1 MWRIRMFFRK
11 LKNLWRW
18 FPVIWK
24 DEDWD
29 DYYIFEILKFKLKNQ
44 AKYIGDRD
52 FHTRAKRDAEIMNL
66 CVHLIDKV
74 QTEYY
79 NTEYLDYEESK
90 FNFIPIE
97 GTTSSKLEIEYTSDN
112 LNDYFNKYP
121 LVYNKVVTKHNLVE
135 SDDPEVK
142 HRIAMYMSRI
152 NHERACKLLFKVMER
167 NIERWWD

>member
-11 LKNLWRW
+11 VKNMIRW
-18 FPVIWK
+18 FPIIWK

-29 DYYIFEILKFKLKNQ
+29 DHFIFEILKFKLKNQ
-44 AKYIGDRD
+44 AKYIGDRG
-52 FHTRAKRDAEIMNL
+52 FHTRAKRDAEIMML
-66 CVHLIDKV
+66 CVRLIDKI

-79 NTEYLDYEESK
+79 NMESSDYEESK

-97 GTTSSKLEIEYTSDN
+97 GTTNSRLEIEHISDN
-112 LNDYFNKYP
+112 LDDYFNKYP
-121 LVYNKVVTKHNLVE
+121 LVYKEVVTKYNLVE
-135 SDDPEVK
+135 SDGPKIK

-152 NHERACKLLFKVMER
+152 NHDRARKLLFKLIEE

>member
-1 MWRIRMFFRK
+1 MWKIKRVFRK
-11 LKNLWRW
+11 VKNMFRW
-18 FPVIWK
+18 FPIIWK

-29 DYYIFEILKFKLKNQ
+29 SHYIFEILKFKLKNQ
-44 AKYIGDRD
+44 SKYIGDRD
-52 FHTRAKRDAEIMNL
+52 FHTRAKRDAEIMML
-66 CVHLIDKV
+66 CVSLLDKV

-97 GTTSSKLEIEYTSDN
+97 GTDTSEIKINHISDN

-121 LVYNKVVTKHNLVE
+121 LIYKEVVSQHIHSNP
-135 SDDPEVK
+135 DK
-142 HRIAMYMSRI
+142 HRIAMYMSRM
-152 NHERACKLLFKVMER
+152 NHDRARKLLFKLMER